1 MTTHWQDKFSEWLG
15 NLFRFNKEEESFVD
29 KMQIDTLNEKG
40 FHYNK
45 DEEQWER
52 TWLVATKTGAE
63 TSKEVWTNG
72 DGGWR
77 VAMYGENGEVFF
89 EYKVSDS

>member
-1 MTTHWQDKFSEWLG
+1 MSILKKIREFFWGFN
-15 NLFRFNKEEESFVD
+15 NLDLVEDDPKIVE
-29 KMQIDTLNEKG
+29 LLEKG

-45 DEEQWER
+45 EEDKWER
-52 TWLVATKTGAE
+52 TWLVATKSGAE
-63 TSKEVWTNG
+63 TSKEVWTND

>member
-1 MTTHWQDKFSEWLG
+1 MSILKKIREFFWGFN
-15 NLFRFNKEEESFVD
+15 NLDLVEDDPKIEE
-29 KMQIDTLNEKG
+29 LLEKG

-45 DEEQWER
+45 EEDKWER

-89 EYKVSDS
+89 EYKVSES

>member
-1 MTTHWQDKFSEWLG
+1 MSIIKKIREFFWGFN
-15 NLFRFNKEEESFVD
+15 NLDIEEED
-29 KMQIDTLNEKG
+29 PKIEELLEKG
-40 FHYNK
+40 FHYS
-45 DEEQWER
+45 EEESRWER

-77 VAMYGENGEVFF
+77 VAMYGEDGEVFF
-89 EYKVSDS
+89 EYKVSES

>member
-1 MTTHWQDKFSEWLG
+1 MSILKKIREFFWGFN
-15 NLFRFNKEEESFVD
+15 NLDLVEDDPKIEE
-29 KMQIDTLNEKG
+29 LLEKG

-45 DEEQWER
+45 EEDKWER

-63 TSKEVWTNG
+63 TSKEVWTND

-77 VAMYGENGEVFF
+77 VAMYGDNGEVFF
-89 EYKVSDS
+89 EYKVSEST

>member
-1 MTTHWQDKFSEWLG
+1 MSILKKIREFFWGFN
-15 NLFRFNKEEESFVD
+15 NLDLVEDDPKIEE
-29 KMQIDTLNEKG
+29 LLEKG

-45 DEEQWER
+45 EEDKWER

-63 TSKEVWTNG
+63 TSKEVWTND

-77 VAMYGENGEVFF
+77 VAMYGDNGEVFF
-89 EYKVSDS
+89 EYKVSES

>member
-1 MTTHWQDKFSEWLG
+1 MSILKKIREFFWGFN
-15 NLFRFNKEEESFVD
+15 NLDLVEDDPKIEE
-29 KMQIDTLNEKG
+29 LLEKG

-45 DEEQWER
+45 EEDKWER

>member
-1 MTTHWQDKFSEWLG
+1 MAWWNDWLRGFNTTGDADVTCAVDEDEVDCR
-15 NLFRFNKEEESFVD
+15 LFELED
-29 KMQIDTLNEKG
+29 KG

>member
-1 MTTHWQDKFSEWLG
+1 MSILKKIREFFWGFN
-15 NLFRFNKEEESFVD
+15 NLDLVEDDPKIEE
-29 KMQIDTLNEKG
+29 LLEKG

-45 DEEQWER
+45 EEDKWER

-77 VAMYGENGEVFF
+77 VAMYGDNGEVFF
-89 EYKVSDS
+89 EYKVSEST

>member
-40 FHYNK
+40 FHYN
-45 DEEQWER
+45 EEEDHWER
-52 TWLVATKTGAE
+52 TWVVATKTGAE

>member
-1 MTTHWQDKFSEWLG
+1 MTTHWQDRFSEWLG
-15 NLFRFNKEEESFVD
+15 NLFGFNKEELKPDPKLGELD
-29 KMQIDTLNEKG
+29 EKG

-45 DEEQWER
+45 EEDQWER

-63 TSKEVWTNG
+63 TSKEVWTNE

-77 VAMYGENGEVFF
+77 VAMYGDNGEVFF
-89 EYKVSDS
+89 EYKVSEST

>member
-1 MTTHWQDKFSEWLG
+1 MSILKKIREFFWGFN
-15 NLFRFNKEEESFVD
+15 NLDLVEDDPKIEE
-29 KMQIDTLNEKG
+29 LLEKG

-45 DEEQWER
+45 EEDKWER

-63 TSKEVWTNG
+63 TSKEVWTND

-77 VAMYGENGEVFF
+77 VAMYGNEGEVFF
-89 EYKVSDS
+89 EYKVSEST